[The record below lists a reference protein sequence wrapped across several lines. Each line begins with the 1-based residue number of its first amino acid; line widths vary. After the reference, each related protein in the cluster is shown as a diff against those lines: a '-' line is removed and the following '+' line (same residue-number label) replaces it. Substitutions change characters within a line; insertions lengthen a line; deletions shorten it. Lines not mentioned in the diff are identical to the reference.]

1 MSTAGSPQ
9 WRTSSY
15 SGNGENCVEV
25 APVPSQM
32 LVRDS
37 KNSDAGMIEFTL
49 LTWGAFVAGA
59 RDGEFR

>member
-1 MSTAGSPQ
+1 MQ

-25 APVPSQM
+25 APVPDRM

-37 KNSDAGMIEFTL
+37 KCPEAGTVEL
-49 LTWGAFVAGA
+49 PASAWSAFVREAA
-59 RDGEFR
+59 ANQLQR